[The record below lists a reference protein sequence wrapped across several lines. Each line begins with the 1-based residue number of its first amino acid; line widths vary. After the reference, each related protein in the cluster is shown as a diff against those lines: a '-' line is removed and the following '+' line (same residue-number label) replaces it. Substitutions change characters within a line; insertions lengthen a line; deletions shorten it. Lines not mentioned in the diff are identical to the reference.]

1 MLLIAAILSFLMYG
15 VIAGMLGTVMPS
27 FTAEFGLT
35 GEQNGNIALA
45 QALGLVIAS
54 LCAGPIID
62 LRGKKTALLGGL
74 TRITAALGGIP
85 SAAGYRWLT
94 ALYFILGLGT
104 GIVVTGANAL
114 ASRAGKQMPIT
125 CTEILVRVRRPPDI
139 YHAGELASNHI
150 RFRISPDVSIGM
162 GMMAMSEGKKIA
174 GEPAEMV
181 AIHHPAVDEM
191 DAYERVL
198 GEAIEGDATLFAR
211 EDYVEEAWRIVDPV
225 LRADT
230 PVFEYEPGTWGP
242 VEANQAI
249 APVGGWHAP
258 VLNGA
263 KPSKDVLRAA

>member
-74 TRITAALGGIP
+74 ILITAALAGIP

-94 ALYFILGLGT
+94 VLYLILGLGT

-114 ASRAGKQMPIT
+114 ANDVNEARRASTLNFLNLFFGLGGLLTPFVAANLLNGDSKKLGYLCAGLGVVALIAN
-125 CTEILVRVRRPPDI
+125 IAAKVPPTT
-139 YHAGELASNHI
+139 GERGFGMSEVGGIVGQPVLYLLCLFRFLYVACEGGIMNWLASYLISRNI
-150 RFRISPDVSIGM
+150 DKAKALTILSPDSLL
-162 GMMAMSEGKKIA
+162 
-174 GEPAEMV
+174 
-181 AIHHPAVDEM
+181 DC
-191 DAYERVL
+191 
-198 GEAIEGDATLFAR
+198 
-211 EDYVEEAWRIVDPV
+211 
-225 LRADT
+225 
-230 PVFEYEPGTWGP
+230 
-242 VEANQAI
+242 
-249 APVGGWHAP
+249 
-258 VLNGA
+258 
-263 KPSKDVLRAA
+263 